1 MEHCPTHG
9 GRLWIQ
15 PQSGKDRFD
24 NQPLEDGRGDLG
36 LARAAVRAALQVDV
50 EYALAVVD
58 QMRRRL
64 TCAAQRRRRAPHAVR
79 TALCGDAA
87 ALVGR
92 APRRLP
98 RLFHPGP
105 FDRAPGRVGGQKR
118 D

>member
-64 TCAAQRRRRAPHAVR
+64 TCAAQRLERFLGLSDDAHELASLIPHNSESFYFNDAPTKAK
-79 TALCGDAA
+79 ALEVFG
-87 ALVGR
+87 
-92 APRRLP
+92 
-98 RLFHPGP
+98 F
-105 FDRAPGRVGGQKR
+105 
-118 D
+118 